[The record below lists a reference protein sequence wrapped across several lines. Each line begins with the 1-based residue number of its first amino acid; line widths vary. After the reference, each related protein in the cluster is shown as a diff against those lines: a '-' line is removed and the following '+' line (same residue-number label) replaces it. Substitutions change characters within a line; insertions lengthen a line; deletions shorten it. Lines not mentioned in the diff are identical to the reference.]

1 MLKQNLPTAL
11 VIAFAVAA
19 MSFTI
24 AKTKV
29 SAPFRAWVKSHSVWA
44 GGLVS
49 CPYCTSH
56 WLTLAAMVTFREDIR
71 LIWGHGFFDY
81 MGTWAAI
88 IAVSAIVVGLINNAV
103 QPPLAA
109 LAPQQNSG
117 WEPTRSF
124 RR

>member
-1 MLKQNLPTAL
+1 MLKENLPTAL

-29 SAPFRAWVKSHSVWA
+29 SAPFRAFVKSKSEWL

-56 WLTLAAMVTFREDIR
+56 WLTLAAVLTFRGDIR

-88 IAVSAIVVGLINNAV
+88 IGLSAIIVGQINNAI

-109 LAPQQNSG
+109 LAPAQNAG
-117 WEPTRSF
+117 WEPPARVKH
-124 RR
+124 

>member
-1 MLKQNLPTAL
+1 MLRENLPTAL

-19 MSFTI
+19 MSYTI

-29 SAPFRAWVKSHSVWA
+29 SAPFRAWVKSKSEWA

-56 WLTLAAMVTFREDIR
+56 WLTLAAMLTFRSDIR

-88 IAVSAIVVGLINNAV
+88 IAVSAIIVGQINNAI
-103 QPPLAA
+103 QPPLSA
-109 LAPQQNSG
+109 LQP
-117 WEPTRSF
+117 EPKGPRD
-124 RR
+124 RW